1 MERKQFLKNS
11 LLNLIKETKGTNEV
25 YQVQTDV
32 NKVYF
37 LHNGSLHDGGVFNLK
52 ASAKIK
58 TSTLRNNTVYYVTL
72 IEGKQLE
79 LFNI

>member
-1 MERKQFLKNS
+1 MKRQQFLKNS
-11 LLNLIKETKGTNEV
+11 LLNFAKETKGTSEV
-25 YQVQTDV
+25 YQVQTDI

-37 LHNGSLHDGGVFNLK
+37 LHNGNFTDGWMFNLK

-58 TSTLRNNTVYYVTL
+58 ASNLSKDTVYYVTL

>member
-1 MERKQFLKNS
+1 MKRKQFLKNS
-11 LLNLIKETKGTNEV
+11 LVNFVKETKGTNEV
-25 YQVQTDV
+25 YQVQTDI

-37 LHNGSLHDGGVFNLK
+37 LHNGNLHDGNVFNLK

-58 TSTLRNNTVYYVTL
+58 TSTLNKDTVYYVTL

>member
-1 MERKQFLKNS
+1 MKRKQFLKNS
-11 LLNLIKETKGTNEV
+11 LVNFIKETKGANDV

-32 NKVYF
+32 NKSYF
-37 LHNGSLHDGGVFNLK
+37 LHDGNLHDGNVFNLK
-52 ASAKIK
+52 ASAKVKI
-58 TSTLRNNTVYYVTL
+58 STLNKNTVYYVTL